1 VPLSKFFVIATSIV
15 FVVLFNLGYVFH
27 DLTFGPWF
35 HEQEHEIA
43 REEFIVPLVGL
54 AFLVY
59 AMILAHLFPIYRR
72 AYPDAPLANLGLRF
86 GILMG
91 VVFDALQ
98 GGIIEYAT
106 FRMPF
111 VVFVVD
117 SSYHVLVEGS
127 VAGLLLAAC
136 YRKWGGTTLG

>member
-1 VPLSKFFVIATSIV
+1 MSRFQALATLVVFF
-15 FVVLFNLGYVFH
+15 VLFNLGYVFH
-27 DLTFGPWF
+27 DLTLGPWF

-54 AFLVY
+54 AFFVY
-59 AMILAHLFPIYRR
+59 AAILAHLFPIYRR
-72 AYPDAPLANLGLRF
+72 AYADRTVWSVGLRF

-106 FRMPF
+106 FKMPF

-117 SSYHVLVEGS
+117 SSYHVFVEGS
-127 VAGLLLAAC
+127 VAGLLLAWS
-136 YRKWGGTTLG
+136 YQRWHRS